1 MHKRLTFS
9 WVTTALLLCS
19 AVSSASTAHAMS
31 LYAGALGGYA
41 ASTDENHNV
50 NPFGVGLGL
59 SAGVTLPVMPIY
71 VGGRFVYYLGDS
83 ASFSQSGVGLK
94 LDSHYVMYGV
104 DLGYDAEL
112 GPIVLR
118 PGLGIGRA
126 TLENSSTTLG
136 VEVSSSDSSLYL
148 APSIALIIKL
158 GLIYVSGEL
167 RYSALTES
175 DHPDNVSLLAGLGL
189 TI

>member
-1 MHKRLTFS
+1 LLIFGGS
-9 WVTTALLLCS
+9 ALP
-19 AVSSASTAHAMS
+19 AKAHAFS

-41 ASTDENHNV
+41 ASTDQGPGDV
-50 NPFGVGLGL
+50 NQFGVGLGA
-59 SAGVTLPVMPIY
+59 SAGITLPVMPIY
-71 VGGRFVYYLGDS
+71 VGGRFLYYFGES
-83 ASFSQSGVGLK
+83 ASVTDMVADGGGVGLE

-126 TLENSSTTLG
+126 TLKSSSTLLG
-136 VEVSSSDSSLYL
+136 NEVSLITDSSLYL
-148 APSIALIIKL
+148 APSIGLIVKL

-167 RYSALTES
+167 RYNALTE
-175 DHPDNVSLLAGLGL
+175 DDQPDSVSLLAGLGL